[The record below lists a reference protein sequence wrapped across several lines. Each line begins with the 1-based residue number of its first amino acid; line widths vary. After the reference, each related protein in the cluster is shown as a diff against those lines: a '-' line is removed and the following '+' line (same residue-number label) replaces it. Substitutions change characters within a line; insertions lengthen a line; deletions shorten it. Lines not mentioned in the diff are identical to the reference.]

1 MHLDHTQGKSGLTE
15 VEMLSWI
22 YGSSDAIN
30 FRCSSSLAASS
41 VALSN
46 GSGAKHADVC
56 TFAI

>member
-46 GSGAKHADVC
+46 GSGAKTC
-56 TFAI
+56 